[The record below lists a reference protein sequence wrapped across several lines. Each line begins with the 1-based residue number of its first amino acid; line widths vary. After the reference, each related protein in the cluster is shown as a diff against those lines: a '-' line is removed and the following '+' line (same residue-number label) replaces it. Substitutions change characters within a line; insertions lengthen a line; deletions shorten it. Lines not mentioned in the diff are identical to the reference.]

1 MPETPKDSL
10 NKNEQQFFN
19 DTEKAAMPAVLP
31 PDAAQKDTNANTDIP
46 ANAQAAAQTETSTQP
61 RAKSFVASQKAV
73 NVQKSK
79 SPLKLFAF
87 KMQRGANDA
96 AARSANQNLDKLPPR
111 VLLNAVGQLF
121 YRVGLQCEYLCV
133 RTARAVRHACHA
145 FLQGVLLLVHMV
157 ARPLLGFFRGLWN
170 DLSEPVIHFFT
181 GFAHIAGA
189 MKDAKKQGEKASGA
203 GFAYLANGLKTYR
216 HLFLSAASYL
226 LPLSAAAVLF
236 LTIHTVLGTDYSLK
250 VEYKDQL
257 IGFVENENV
266 WENAQKLIRS
276 RIKASGSTEEWSAS
290 PTFGITAVDTAARS
304 TSSNLA
310 DTIVAMSPEKIQ
322 QATGLYV
329 GDTLVGVC
337 TEGKRLQN
345 MLDDAL
351 ANAVAQT
358 PDARAEFVQKLGLV
372 SGLYFTTSLTDFA
385 NIEQTL
391 QATQGLQVKTI
402 LNQTYEEELAFNTVE
417 TESDKLYKGVKKVQQ
432 KGVNGRK
439 RVNADVVSIDGME
452 VERRILSEEPLEAA
466 VDKIVLVG
474 TKELPVAMGNSGQV
488 GGGALSF
495 PVPGYSYITTR
506 FGGGHRGVDIC
517 APYGTP
523 IYACDGGT
531 VVEAGSH
538 YSWGNY
544 IKIAHGNGMA
554 TLYAHCSSLLVG
566 AGQSV
571 ARGQAIGLVG
581 ATGAASGN
589 HCHLEV
595 YAGGGLTNPMNYIS
609 G

>member
-1 MPETPKDSL
+1 MQDG
-10 NKNEQQFFN
+10 KNDNSKMEIEEIVEEIAITQA
-19 DTEKAAMPAVLP
+19 DVLP
-31 PDAAQKDTNANTDIP
+31 LSDTK
-46 ANAQAAAQTETSTQP
+46 STP
-61 RAKSFVASQKAV
+61 VRAKSFVKKQKDTAK
-73 NVQKSK
+73 QKMQNPIK
-79 SPLKLFAF
+79 MFAF
-87 KMQRGANDA
+87 QMQRGANDA
-96 AARSANQNLDKLPPR
+96 AAHTANQNIDKIPPR
-111 VLLNAVGQLF
+111 VMLNAIGQLF
-121 YRVGLQCEYLCV
+121 YRTGLQSEYLLV
-133 RTARAVRHACHA
+133 RIGRSARKICHA
-145 FLQGVLLLVHMV
+145 FMQGILLLLHMTV
-157 ARPLLGFFRGLWN
+157 RPLVNFFRSLWN
-170 DLSEPVIHFFT
+170 DLAEPFVRFFT
-181 GFAHIAGA
+181 GFAHIASA
-189 MKDAKKQGEKASGA
+189 MKTAKAQGEKASGA
-203 GFAYLANGLKTYR
+203 GFSYLANGIKTYR

-226 LPLSAAAVLF
+226 LPLSAAAVLL
-236 LTIHTVLGTDYSLK
+236 LTVHAVLGTDYSLK

-276 RIKASGSTEEWSAS
+276 RIKAAGSGEEWSAS
-290 PTFGITAVDTAARS
+290 PTFGVTAVDVAARS
-304 TSSNLA
+304 TSANLA

-329 GDTLVGVC
+329 GDALVGVC
-337 TEGKRLQN
+337 AEGKNLQN
-345 MLDDAL
+345 MLDAAL
-351 ANAVAQT
+351 DSGMAQV
-358 PDARAEFVQKLGLV
+358 PDSRAEFVQSLTLV
-372 SGLYFTTSLTDFA
+372 SGLYFTNSITDLTSIADMMQA
-385 NIEQTL
+385 NQY
-391 QATQGLQVKTI
+391 LQVKNI
-402 LNQTYEEELAFNTVE
+402 VNQTYEEELAFNTVE

-439 RVNADVVSIDGME
+439 RVNADIVSINGVE
-452 VERRILSEEPLEAA
+452 VERRILSEEPLETA

-474 TKELPVAMGNSGQV
+474 TKELPIAVGNSGQV
-488 GGGALSF
+488 GSGALSF
-495 PVPGYSYITTR
+495 PVPNYSYITTR

-523 IYACDGGT
+523 IYACDAGT

-544 IKIAHGNGMA
+544 IKINHGNGMS
-554 TLYAHCSSLLVG
+554 TLYAHCSALLVG

-595 YAGGGLTNPMNYIS
+595 YVGGGLSNPMSYIS